1 MVRHDS
7 FSLSVRS
14 VTVDRS
20 GQPVLHNV
28 SLTVPHNARMAV
40 VGPNGVGKST
50 LLAVMA
56 GVIQPNS
63 GSVVSHPP
71 GGRIGLLHQEL
82 TRSEELTGRDLVARR
97 VGVAETK
104 HAFELATAG
113 LATGDERAAEQYD
126 QALTA
131 WEQAGGFDFDHRLD
145 AVAGDLGL
153 RAETLNR
160 PTATL
165 SGGQLT
171 KVGLASIM
179 ISRFDITL
187 LDEPTNNL
195 DRHGLELLE
204 AWVLDHEQPLV
215 LVSHDRSFLERT
227 VTSVARIVANGFSE
241 ADGNVTVFRG
251 GWGEYE
257 EQVATA
263 RRHAE
268 ERYET
273 YATERDRLHKL
284 AQQKREWADRGT
296 SRARNNPADNDRNR
310 YQYDMDGAD
319 KQIGA
324 AKAVVKRLEKL
335 DVVERPWQPWE
346 LRFSIAEA
354 ERGSAEVIVAD
365 DLVLLRQRPEGPF
378 RLGPISVVIG
388 WGERVLI
395 DGPNGSGK
403 STLLEGLL
411 GRLPADSGSATIGP
425 SIIVGEIGQLRSS
438 FTMATTPGT
447 QATAATPKVDATEA
461 TLLQLFANESGLD
474 YTESR
479 SLLAKFGLDAAAVQ
493 RPATTLSPG
502 QRTRAELALFQAR
515 GVNLIILDEPT
526 NHLDMEAI
534 GQLEQALSTFTGTL
548 LVVSHDRTFRE
559 ALAITRTIDLNQQH
573 AT

>member
-1 MVRHDS
+1 MVRHES
-7 FSLSVRS
+7 YSLSVRS

-20 GQPVLHNV
+20 GRPVLHNV
-28 SLTVPHNARMAV
+28 GLTVPHDACMAV

-56 GVIQPNS
+56 GTLQPRS
-63 GSVVSHPP
+63 GSVVTHPP
-71 GGRIGLLHQEL
+71 GGRIGLLDQEL
-82 TRSEELTGRDLVARR
+82 TRSEELTGRDLVAIR
-97 VGVAETK
+97 VGVAETR
-104 HAFELATAG
+104 HEFELASEA
-113 LATGDERAAEQYD
+113 LATGEVHAAERYD
-126 QALTA
+126 RALTA

-145 AVAGDLGL
+145 AVAADLGL
-153 RAETLNR
+153 RPETLNR

-179 ISRFDITL
+179 VSRFDITL

-195 DRHGLELLE
+195 DGPGLELLE
-204 AWVLDHEQPLV
+204 TWVLEHPQPLV

-241 ADGNVTVFRG
+241 TDGNVTVFTG
-251 GWGEYE
+251 GWNEYE

-268 ERYET
+268 ERYEN
-273 YATERDRLHKL
+273 YAGERDRLQKL
-284 AQQKREWADRGT
+284 AQQKREWADRGA
-296 SRARNNPADNDRNR
+296 SRARKNPADNDRNR

-324 AKAVVKRLEKL
+324 AKAVAKRLEKL
-335 DVVERPWQPWE
+335 DAVERPWQPWE

-354 ERGSAEVIVAD
+354 DRGSAEVIVAE
-365 DLVLLRQRPEGPF
+365 DLVLRRRRPEGPF
-378 RLGPISVVIG
+378 RLGPISAVIG
-388 WGERVLI
+388 WGERILV

-411 GRLPADSGSATIGP
+411 GRLPPDSGSATVGP
-425 SIIVGEIGQLRSS
+425 SIIIGEIGQLRSS
-438 FTMATTPGT
+438 FTAATTPE
-447 QATAATPKVDATEA
+447 QPATAETPRTEA
-461 TLLQLFANESGLD
+461 SDASLLQLFANESGLD

-493 RPATTLSPG
+493 RTATTLSPG

-515 GVNLIILDEPT
+515 GVNLIVLDEPT

-548 LVVSHDRTFRE
+548 LVVSHDRSFRE
-559 ALAITRTIDLNQQH
+559 ALDITRTIDLNQLN
-573 AT
+573 AI